1 MSEPILSARGLKKNY
16 AFGKRTLEVLRG
28 VDLEVVRGDFVA
40 LRGASG
46 TGKSTL
52 LHLIGGLDLP
62 NAGEIF
68 FAGQSLTRFSEGE
81 LTHFRNRRVG
91 FVFQAYHL
99 LPELDALENV
109 CLPARVARI
118 PAAQAE
124 KRGRELL
131 ARVGL
136 ENRAGHKPSELSGGE
151 QQRVAIARALVNEP
165 ELLLADEPTGNLDSK
180 TGGEIIELLKSLRVE
195 KQMTLIV
202 ATHDAKV
209 AAHAQRV
216 IELADGLIVGANEKT
231 VENFSLELGFNF
243 MLEDRDYMR
252 QPAYHE
258 PRVSFTVALLIVN
271 AVVFVAQL
279 IASNFPR
286 GFLVEYNYFAL
297 SLEGLGHGYIWQL
310 LTFQFMHA
318 GWMHILF
325 NSLAIFF
332 FGRPVETVLGRSRF
346 LALYLSGGIIGG
358 VVQMLVARSAFQNFL
373 AAMSSALRRALTV
386 WSPRLP
392 F

>member
-1 MSEPILSARGLKKNY
+1 MSEPILSARGLKKTY

-28 VDLEVVRGDFVA
+28 VDLEVLRGDFVA

-68 FAGQSLTRFSEGE
+68 FAGQNLARFSEGE
-81 LTHFRNRRVG
+81 LTNFRNRRIG

-118 PAAQAE
+118 STASAE
-124 KRGRELL
+124 QRGRELL

-136 ENRAGHKPSELSGGE
+136 KDRLDHKPSELSGGE
-151 QQRVAIARALVNEP
+151 QQRVAIARALINEP
-165 ELLLADEPTGNLDSK
+165 ELLLADEPTGNLDSQ

-195 KQMTLIV
+195 KQMTLII

-216 IELADGLIVGANEKT
+216 IELADGRI
-231 VENFSLELGFNF
+231 
-243 MLEDRDYMR
+243 
-252 QPAYHE
+252 QP
-258 PRVSFTVALLIVN
+258 
-271 AVVFVAQL
+271 
-279 IASNFPR
+279 
-286 GFLVEYNYFAL
+286 
-297 SLEGLGHGYIWQL
+297 
-310 LTFQFMHA
+310 
-318 GWMHILF
+318 
-325 NSLAIFF
+325 
-332 FGRPVETVLGRSRF
+332 
-346 LALYLSGGIIGG
+346 
-358 VVQMLVARSAFQNFL
+358 
-373 AAMSSALRRALTV
+373 
-386 WSPRLP
+386 
-392 F
+392 